1 MSRHITAVHL
11 LSNSDDYKLT
21 YKSFKAASLV
31 VALSVFKLCVN
42 WIELN
47 MNMKIGLNIL
57 EYISPLHIMNMNGPV
72 HLTTQI

>member
-1 MSRHITAVHL
+1 MPSLSRHITAVHL
-11 LSNSDDYKLT
+11 LSHSDDYKLT
-21 YKSFKAASLV
+21 YKTFKAASLV
-31 VALSVFKLCVN
+31 VALSVCKLCVN

-72 HLTTQI
+72 H